1 MGVIMDTIKNK
12 KYKTYRCP
20 EMKVLGKVKDLT
32 HSGDAGTAL
41 DVNFP
46 AGTSLDDL
54 TFYYG

>member
-1 MGVIMDTIKNK
+1 MDTIKNK